1 MNTGKADQAMRS
13 RDMDVYID
21 LRSPYSYI
29 AIKPIRAFAQET
41 GLGLRWHPYAIDIAA
56 AYGSADA
63 RDVRALRKVKYI
75 YRDARRLGEAQ
86 GLEIRGARRIYDATL
101 AHIGML
107 FAQRSGFLDAYIDN
121 FYERFFSHAI
131 EIEDGAEI
139 RRIITELGGSAE
151 EFTTYAKTQG
161 PDTLNKETEAAEAL
175 GVFGV
180 PTFAYD
186 GEIYWGSDRLPM
198 LRQRL

>member
-1 MNTGKADQAMRS
+1 MTSGKTDQAIKS
-13 RDMDVYID
+13 RDLDVYID

-29 AIKPIRAFAQET
+29 AIKPVRAFARDL
-41 GLGLRWHPYAIDIAA
+41 GLGLRWHPFAINIAA

-63 RDVRALRKVKYI
+63 RDMRALRKVKYI
-75 YRDARRLGEAQ
+75 YRDARRLGETQ

-121 FYERFFSHAI
+121 LYARFFSHAI
-131 EIEDGAEI
+131 EIEDRAEI
-139 RRIITELGGSAE
+139 TRIITELGGSAE
-151 EFTTYAKTQG
+151 EFTAYAKAPG
-161 PDTLNKETEAAEAL
+161 PDTLRQETEAAEAL
-175 GVFGV
+175 GIFGV
-180 PTFAYD
+180 PTFAYG
-186 GEIYWGSDRLPM
+186 GEIYWGSDRLHM